1 MTSLMR
7 AKVHVT
13 TETERKENR
22 SASQCS
28 SQRLRPETESQ
39 VITSCNDCSR
49 SLHNIIMAVH
59 SGGLVGIL
67 DVLDMSFTV
76 FHVVVCV
83 GVGLVGDNA
92 LFAGNMTSTAQV
104 IFRLS
109 VIDEQLTILAVA
121 ARLISCNLDKVPNRC
136 GLVEDVV
143 HLLQR
148 TVGGLRVEEVDDG
161 EDKSVTEEH
170 QSQQLFTQRIRRRA
184 ATYITA
190 KIM

>member
-1 MTSLMR
+1 
-7 AKVHVT
+7 
-13 TETERKENR
+13 
-22 SASQCS
+22 
-28 SQRLRPETESQ
+28 
-39 VITSCNDCSR
+39 
-49 SLHNIIMAVH
+49 MAVH
-59 SGGLVGIL
+59 LGGLVGIL

-83 GVGLVGDNA
+83 GVGLVGDNS

-121 ARLISCNLDKVPNRC
+121 ARLIPCNLDKVPNRC
-136 GLVEDVV
+136 GLVEDVI

-148 TVGGLRVEEVDDG
+148 TVGSLRVEEVDDG
-161 EDKSVTEEH
+161 EDKSVTGEH
-170 QSQQLFTQRIRRRA
+170 QSQQLFTQHIRRRA
-184 ATYITA
+184 TTYITA